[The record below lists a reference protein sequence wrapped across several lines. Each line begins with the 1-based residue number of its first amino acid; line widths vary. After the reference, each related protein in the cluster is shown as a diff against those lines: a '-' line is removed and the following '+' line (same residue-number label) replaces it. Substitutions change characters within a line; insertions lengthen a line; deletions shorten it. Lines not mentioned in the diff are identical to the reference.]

1 MKTKELYVI
10 LDSDK
15 DIVETFPENTS
26 LDYLFQYKHSICP
39 YGTLHKAILTVGE
52 EQHERIQTN
61 KEPARAAKTIRSY
74 QGEF

>member
-39 YGTLHKAILTVGE
+39 YGTLHKATLTVGE

-61 KEPARAAKTIRSY
+61 KEPARAAKTIRFK
-74 QGEF
+74 GEF